1 MALTWGMPY
10 DLFWY
15 GPIDAFWIYMKKAE
29 LEKEQEKTLSDFEAW
44 RQGLYFRDAL
54 SSVYHIFNALA
65 DKNCKR
71 IPYPEKPYGY
81 KRQLSAEEQ
90 ETYQNTLDA
99 ISAHNLILK
108 SRIDSLKQGG
118 HSD

>member
-1 MALTWGMPY
+1 
-10 DLFWY
+10 
-15 GPIDAFWIYMKKAE
+15 MKKAE
-29 LEKEQEKTLSDFEAW
+29 FEREQEKTLSDFEAW

-65 DKNCKR
+65 DKNCKK

-81 KRQLSAEEQ
+81 KRELSAEEQ
-90 ETYQNTLDA
+90 ETYQNAVDA
-99 ISAHNLILK
+99 ISAHNMILQA
-108 SRIDSLKQGG
+108 RIGALKQKG